1 MTEENPAELE
11 KEVAHQADEMEHQ
24 ADESRFGVAT
34 SILAPAPTVSECAGS
49 VTQWSAPGVPAG
61 FGAASARLPAEAVA
75 QTGAVIG
82 NQQRQF
88 SLTSWDRL
96 RRPKQALRE

>member
-34 SILAPAPTVSECAGS
+34 SILAPAPTVSECAR
-49 VTQWSAPGVPAG
+49 VP
-61 FGAASARLPAEAVA
+61 
-75 QTGAVIG
+75 
-82 NQQRQF
+82 
-88 SLTSWDRL
+88 
-96 RRPKQALRE
+96 

>member
-34 SILAPAPTVSECAGS
+34 SILAPAPTVSECAES
-49 VTQWSAPGVPAG
+49 STVDASLLRTYVPRCK
-61 FGAASARLPAEAVA
+61 S
-75 QTGAVIG
+75 
-82 NQQRQF
+82 RQGWF
-88 SLTSWDRL
+88 RS
-96 RRPKQALRE
+96 